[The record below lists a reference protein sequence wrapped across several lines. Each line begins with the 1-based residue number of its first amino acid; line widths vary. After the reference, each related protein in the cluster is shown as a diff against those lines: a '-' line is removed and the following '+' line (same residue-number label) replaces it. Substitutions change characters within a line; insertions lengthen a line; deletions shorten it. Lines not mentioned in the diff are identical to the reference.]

1 MTFLK
6 EEKEVKNVDEIIHF
20 EPLTYK
26 NGSVS
31 QNMAAIWK
39 IVIIA
44 ASGGAVRQL
53 LIKAQERGM
62 TNGDYAFF
70 NIYLVSYKYYGENTW
85 YMDDEY
91 DDLARV
97 AYERPQSRASSD
109 GTVQHGQVFTTVAT
123 YKGIVVAVKHINTD
137 KIDLSRSLLLELK
150 HMRDLHHSN
159 ITSFVGACVDTPNIC
174 ILMEYC
180 SKGSLQDILQN
191 DAIKLDWVFRSSL
204 VQDIVSGL
212 QYIHGSIVRCHGR
225 LKSSNC
231 VVDSRFVLKLTD
243 FGLEKFRKEEVEAE
257 KTHACYRKMLWCS
270 PEILRQN
277 DSQKGSQKGDVY
289 SFGIILQE
297 IVLRTEPFENP
308 ESDQTLT
315 PQEII
320 AKVTKCEEPVFR
332 PQIPDGA
339 CPAEIYTLMQRCWS
353 ELPEDRP
360 DVPALKHT
368 MSKINK

>member
-1 MTFLK
+1 LNIKTI
-6 EEKEVKNVDEIIHF
+6 NREIA
-20 EPLTYK
+20 
-26 NGSVS
+26 
-31 QNMAAIWK
+31 QNLCANTIDYR
-39 IVIIA
+39 IT
-44 ASGGAVRQL
+44 SLL
-53 LIKAQERGM
+53 LISAHMERS
-62 TNGDYAFF
+62 
-70 NIYLVSYKYYGENTW
+70 ILYLVNR
-85 YMDDEY
+85 Y
-91 DDLARV
+91 DGQRGLWGLRRTNRIVDSMARNLN
-97 AYERPQSRASSD
+97 AMRPQSRASSD

-137 KIDLSRSLLLELK
+137 KIDLSRRLLLELK

-180 SKGSLQDILQN
+180 SKGSLQ
-191 DAIKLDWVFRSSL
+191 
-204 VQDIVSGL
+204 GL

-257 KTHACYRKMLWCS
+257 KTHACYTKMLWCS

-277 DSQKGSQKGDVY
+277 DSQQDSQKGDVY

-308 ESDQTLT
+308 DSDQTLT
-315 PQEII
+315 PQAEQLKKGQSVRPEAFESVTIYFSDIVGFTSISAASSPLEFI
-320 AKVTKCEEPVFR
+320 AKNRIKGLVSCYISDEYERDP
-332 PQIPDGA
+332 
-339 CPAEIYTLMQRCWS
+339 Y
-353 ELPEDRP
+353 
-360 DVPALKHT
+360 
-368 MSKINK
+368 